1 MKVATDS
8 ARLFLIAQILIQKTD
23 LEDLWIQK
31 SSKSR
36 FISVLPVKI
45 FFQKKKVATFSKSP
59 YESLKS

>member
-36 FISVLPVKI
+36 FISVLPVN
-45 FFQKKKVATFSKSP
+45 FFLFQRKKKLQLFQNP
-59 YESLKS
+59 PMSL